1 MSVTVKRGLF
11 YLVGLLILSFG
22 ITMTILAG
30 LGAGAWDA
38 LNVGLSLMTPF
49 TVGNWVILV
58 GIFLI
63 ILNAILSKRKP
74 EILSLIT
81 IVILG
86 FFIDFWLLFIFPNV
100 FITGVV
106 LQYLVLT
113 IGIVMMALG
122 IATYLQAKF
131 AVIPIDRFM
140 FVLQD
145 LFGVRLMVAK
155 TIGEVSALIAAFA
168 AGGPIGVGTILVTF
182 LIGPLIQFFF
192 PKLERMVY
200 GTKEA

>member
-200 GTKEA
+200 GTKGA

>member
-1 MSVTVKRGLF
+1 MSVKVKRGLF

>member
-1 MSVTVKRGLF
+1 MSVSVKRGLF

-49 TVGNWVILV
+49 TVGNWVIFI
-58 GIFLI
+58 GIILI
-63 ILNAILSKRKP
+63 ILNALLSKSKP
-74 EILSLIT
+74 EVLSLIT
-81 IVILG
+81 IVVLG
-86 FFIDFWLLFIFPNV
+86 FFIDFWLLIVFPNM
-100 FITGVV
+100 FITEVI
-106 LQYLVLT
+106 LQYIVLFV
-113 IGIVMMALG
+113 GIVMMALG

-145 LFGVRLMVAK
+145 LFKVKLMVAK
-155 TIGEVSALIAAFA
+155 TIGEVTALIAAFF

-182 LIGPLIQFFF
+182 LIGPMIQFFF
-192 PKLERMVY
+192 PKLEKMVY
-200 GTKEA
+200 GTNEA

>member
-11 YLVGLLILSFG
+11 YFVGLLILSFG

-155 TIGEVSALIAAFA
+155 TIGELSALIAAFA

-200 GTKEA
+200 GTKGA